1 MLKKTRVFGLT
12 LAILFGLTYSLNLSA
27 QSEEPKPDSDELFA
41 GDVKAVPTYASNGML
56 INATRPI
63 SIDSTNPR
71 YFNYF
76 FSSTVNQT
84 VALVGI
90 SGDYLPHVQLT
101 HTGLHQGTLSEA
113 VSRAYCGYNKLVI
126 KIDAA
131 ELLFQPE
138 TLKFQ
143 NCVNLITQAGLN
155 KIRLWVDL
163 NSSPGSGTTSNP
175 FVFEQPYKFSGG
187 KWTLSQTDFEDQ
199 FFKRLYEVVE
209 YCRMKGVIVEVTLFG
224 PKLYEVNN
232 VATSPWLANHNAG
245 QLQFTN
251 NKYFAAGENTGVY
264 LFGANEFIDPASSAN
279 RTLRNYQVALVKKTV
294 DVLNGKVAT
303 GDSRPPLYNFYWE
316 LANEPE
322 DEATDQQLANWHHYM
337 AKQLRDYELLTYGY
351 KHLISVNYANLLPIE
366 KAVTDANPKAYI
378 DMIAAHYVKKQ
389 IASGDPAPTNT
400 PTPPY
405 GAMELIRQYNLYSAT
420 GVPGVK
426 NNKVWGFNETR
437 ITGIGDNKNDWA
449 TDKSVRAEAWEF
461 MLSGGGFY
469 DHLSNSWG
477 NKIPDSNPPDQ
488 FLAEANKARGNLGFL
503 SKVLSCT
510 ASGVKL
516 DLTKTKKSSDW
527 FTGAPTYNNGNFWS
541 AMKSDRTFL
550 YYIHHSNHS
559 VHKLGGKYSPI
570 VVANGYHEN
579 ITFKKQGTCQE
590 HYRAEWIN
598 PDSTGSCT
606 ANISATE
613 FDLGAPLPAPAT
625 KQLTSQPYSFDMLL
639 RVTKM
644 TNNCASTANRENVA
658 LASNGATVISSSV
671 LDDSYSDVGVIDGD
685 HRSSSW
691 GKGGGWSDATPGVFP
706 DWVQVNFNNLQ
717 TISEVDVYT
726 LGDDLV
732 GLSEP
737 SLSQIFNQNGITDFE
752 VQYRDPDTG
761 EWIAIPDGSVTGNN
775 KVWTQFLFSEI
786 RTDAIRLWISGVAT
800 SRAEADSLSRVVEI
814 EAY

>member
-1 MLKKTRVFGLT
+1 MLKKTRVFALT
-12 LAILFGLTYSLNLSA
+12 LTMLLGLTYALNLSA
-27 QSEEPKPDSDELFA
+27 QSEEPAGLSVGDEKVVA
-41 GDVKAVPTYASNGML
+41 TYASNGML
-56 INATRPI
+56 TNPTRPI

-71 YFNYF
+71 YFNYY

-101 HTGLHQGTLSEA
+101 HTGFHQGSPSEA

-126 KIDAA
+126 DINAA
-131 ELLFQPE
+131 EHLFTPE
-138 TLKFQ
+138 TLKSKY
-143 NCVNLITQAGLN
+143 CVDLLSQAGMN
-155 KIRLWVDL
+155 KIRLWVAL

-175 FVFEQPYKFSGG
+175 FVFEQPYKFDGTRW
-187 KWTLSQTDFEDQ
+187 KLSQTEFEDQ
-199 FFKRLYEVVE
+199 FFKRLYEIVD

-224 PKLYEVNN
+224 PKLYTVND
-232 VATSPWLANHNAG
+232 VPTSPWLANHNTV

-251 NKYFAAGENTGVY
+251 NKYFAAGESTGIY
-264 LFGANEFIDPASSAN
+264 QFGSNEFIDPASSAN
-279 RTLRNYQVALVKKTV
+279 RTLRNYQVSLIKKTV
-294 DVLNGKVAT
+294 DVLNGKVAQ

-316 LANEPE
+316 LSNEPE

-378 DMIAAHYVKKQ
+378 DMIAGHYVKKQ
-389 IASGDPAPTNT
+389 TASGDPTPTVT

-405 GAMELIRQYNLYSAT
+405 GAMEIIRQYNLYSAA

-437 ITGIGDNKNDWA
+437 ITGIGDNKGDPA
-449 TDKSVRAEAWEF
+449 TANSVRAEAWEF

-488 FLAEANKARGNLGFL
+488 YLAEANKARGNLGFL
-503 SKVLSCT
+503 SKTLSCT

-527 FTGAPTYNNGNFWS
+527 FTGAPTYNEGKFWS

-550 YYIHHSNHS
+550 YYIHHSNYS
-559 VHKLGGKYSPI
+559 VHKLGGKYLPL
-570 VVANGYHEN
+570 VVPNGYREN
-579 ITFKKQGTCQE
+579 ITFKKQGACQE

-598 PDSTGSCT
+598 PNNSGSCT
-606 ANISATE
+606 LFLDATE
-613 FDLGAPLPAPAT
+613 FDLGAPVPAPST
-625 KQLTSQPYSFDMLL
+625 KLLTSPWYSFDMLL

-644 TNNCASTANRENVA
+644 TNNCASTATRENVA
-658 LASNGATVISSSV
+658 LASNGATVISSSM
-671 LDDSYSDVGVIDGD
+671 LDDSYPDVGVIDGE
-685 HRSSSW
+685 RKSSSW

-706 DWVQVNFNNLQ
+706 DWVQVNFNNPQ

-726 LGDDLV
+726 LGDDLL

-737 SLSQIFNQNGITDFE
+737 SLNQIFNQNGITDFE
-752 VQYRDPDTG
+752 VQYRDPETG
-761 EWIAIPDGSVTGNN
+761 EWIAIPDGAVTGNN
-775 KVWTQFLFSEI
+775 KVWTQFLFPELT
-786 RTDAIRLWISGVAT
+786 TDAIRLWISGAAV
-800 SRAEADSLSRVVEI
+800 SRGEADSLSKVVEI